1 MAIGAY
7 MFKPRPTW
15 SRIGGVLVSVVLVT
29 SQVSPTL
36 ALAAASVDKAETVH
50 VQLDGSGQVS
60 SIRVED
66 LLANDGGA
74 QQIADR
80 STLAD
85 ITADDEKQTFAQGS
99 NDTLTWTTNG
109 DAVSYEGTSEA
120 TPPVRMTITY
130 TLDGKQMDP
139 SALAGATGHLVI
151 HIAFENGSVS
161 QTSSGTVKTPF
172 VCLTAAMLDSDV
184 FSNVKVTNGRVIDDK
199 GGLAVIGYAM
209 PGLNESLDL
218 DEDELDLDLP
228 EFVEVE
234 ADVSDL
240 VMDPIYTIVTPELFT
255 DLDTDD
261 LDLGLDDLDEGTD
274 ALRDAMGALIEGS
287 DTLTSGLGQ
296 LADGGG
302 QLRDGASALKEAL
315 GMLPSGVS
323 ALTEGLYN
331 LSDGLSAANGYATQL
346 SSGAAELS
354 EAASGASTY
363 ASSASGS
370 IGDATDAVKSFK
382 SEADKL
388 DLKRDKELIE
398 QSSEKARAA
407 HDAAADA
414 KSAIENAANTASQD
428 LATKSE
434 TATTA
439 VDQALEALL
448 SIPEEDRTEEQT
460 QAIAKLQ
467 KAKEGLRDVSLPLDM
482 TSLDTDIATLD
493 EAATALGTNA
503 DSLGTDAKGVD
514 AVTSGADTAL
524 EKLASA
530 KNATDTAAGIVSG
543 VAEGSSTLSTQLD
556 TFSQQ
561 ISGASAG
568 AETLAKSVAPL
579 SENLPQLVSGMDGLT
594 TGAGALTTG
603 LSAAANGSG
612 QLTEGLKTFDSEG
625 IAKLIAALNE
635 LDDGMG
641 DVSDKLDS
649 LREAA
654 DGYDTFAGKAEDQTG
669 TVRFIY
675 KTPAI
680 G

>member
-1 MAIGAY
+1 
-7 MFKPRPTW
+7 MFKPRPAW
-15 SRIGGVLVSVVLVT
+15 SRISGVLVSIVLAT
-29 SQVSPTL
+29 SQASPTI
-36 ALAAASVDKAETVH
+36 AFAATSVDKAETVH

-66 LLANDGGA
+66 LLANDGDA

-85 ITADDEKQTFAQGS
+85 ITAGDEKQTFAQGS
-99 NDTLTWTTNG
+99 NDALTWTTNG
-109 DAVSYEGTSEA
+109 NAVSYEGMSEA
-120 TPPVRMTITY
+120 DPPVKMTLTY
-130 TLDGKQMDP
+130 TLDGKQVNP
-139 SALAGATGHLVI
+139 NALAGATGHLVI

-161 QTSSGTVKTPF
+161 QTPSGTVKTPF

-209 PGLNESLDL
+209 PGLKESLDL
-218 DEDELDLDLP
+218 DEGELDLDLP
-228 EFVEVE
+228 EFVELE
-234 ADVSDL
+234 ADVNDL

-274 ALRDAMGALIEGS
+274 ALRDAMGLLIEGS

-296 LADGGG
+296 LADGSG

-323 ALTEGLYN
+323 ALTEGLGN
-331 LSDGLSAANGYATQL
+331 LSDGLSAASGYATQL
-346 SSGAAELS
+346 SNGAAELS

-370 IGDATDAVKSFK
+370 INDATDAVKSLK
-382 SEADKL
+382 SEVDKL
-388 DLKRDKELIE
+388 DLRHDKELIE
-398 QSSEKARAA
+398 QSGEKARAA

-414 KSAIENAANTASQD
+414 KSAIEGAANMASQD

-434 TATTA
+434 TATAA
-439 VDQALEALL
+439 VDQALEALT
-448 SIPEEDRTEEQT
+448 SIPEEDRTEEQK
-460 QAIAKLQ
+460 QAITKLQ
-467 KAKEGLRDVSLPLDM
+467 EAREGLQGVSLPIDT
-482 TSLDTDIATLD
+482 TSLDADITTLD
-493 EAATALGTNA
+493 EAATTLGANA
-503 DSLGTDAKGVD
+503 DSLDTDAKGVD

-530 KNATDTAAGIVSG
+530 KNAIDTAAGIASG
-543 VAEGSSTLSTQLD
+543 VAEGSNALSTQLD
-556 TFSQQ
+556 TFAQQ
-561 ISGASAG
+561 VSGASAG

-579 SENLPQLVSGMDGLT
+579 SENLPQLVSGMDGLAG
-594 TGAGALTTG
+594 GADALTTG
-603 LSAAANGSG
+603 LSAAASGSG
-612 QLTEGLKTFDSEG
+612 QLTEGLKAFDSKG
-625 IAKLIAALNE
+625 IAELIAALNE

-641 DVSDKLDS
+641 DVSDKIDS
-649 LREAA
+649 LRKAA
-654 DGYDTFAGKAEDQTG
+654 DEYDTFAGKAEDQTG